1 MAKKIEIKK
10 VQDFGDLVSAPFYYI
25 RQHFRSLGKSILY
38 FVVPLIAVAG
48 IAVSQLATT
57 PFTMDPEDIE
67 SGAYIAE
74 VIASSLS
81 GSIFGILAM
90 TALAAV
96 VYHHIKLVADE
107 TVDNDSIEPQDI
119 WPGVKSDFLMLLLIS
134 LGVGLAT
141 GIGIIF
147 FILPG
152 IFISIKLVL
161 TTAVYVIE
169 DVDFGDA
176 FSRSWHLVTNHW
188 WYTFGLVV
196 VMYIFA
202 SLMTNA
208 ITFPF
213 VIVSFISGFSGLENP
228 ETMEQT
234 MGPVF
239 SIFYGLS
246 TSLSYVFYTI
256 VYICLGMHYYN
267 LIERK
272 EGKELTERI
281 DQIDN
286 SAEA

>member
-1 MAKKIEIKK
+1 MAKTFEIKK

-25 RQHFRSLGKSILY
+25 RRHFKSLGKSILY

-57 PFTMDPEDIE
+57 PFNMDPESIE
-67 SGAYIAE
+67 SGAYITE

-81 GSIFGILAM
+81 GSIFGVLAM

-96 VYHHIKLVADE
+96 VYHHVKLVADE
-107 TVDNDSIEPQDI
+107 SIDNNTIEPQDI
-119 WPGVKSDFLMLLLIS
+119 WPGVKSDFLMLLVIYIGIS
-134 LGVGLAT
+134 LATVVGF
-141 GIGIIF
+141 IF

-152 IFISIKLVL
+152 IFISVKLVL

-176 FSRSWHLVTNHW
+176 FSRSWHLVTNYW
-188 WYTFGLVV
+188 WYTFGLVII
-196 VMYIFA
+196 MYIFA

-213 VIVSFISGFSGLENP
+213 LIISIFSGFSGLENP
-228 ETMEQT
+228 EAL
-234 MGPVF
+234 GPIM
-239 SIFYGLS
+239 STFYGLT
-246 TSLSYVFYTI
+246 TSISYVFYTI

-267 LIERK
+267 LVERK

-281 DQIDN
+281 EQIDD
-286 SAEA
+286 SAKAEN